1 MSSKSSKTEPSA
13 TAVENRRDD
22 LPETITVGRVLRPQ
36 GLRGEVVV
44 EVLSD
49 VPDRFAPGSR
59 LLGVREGK
67 PAMPA
72 MPATSA
78 ITVEVAASRAH
89 KRGMVVRCAGSE
101 DRDQAE
107 ELRGLWLE
115 IPRSQVPPAEPGT
128 YYQYEL
134 VGCLCR
140 VSGEELGR
148 VAEVVEDGGGLLLI
162 IESESEGEGRRI
174 PVPFVREFLREVD
187 VAGARIDLELPP
199 GLIETCA
206 SRS

>member
-1 MSSKSSKTEPSA
+1 MSSKSSKTETEDRSA
-13 TAVENRRDD
+13 SAAMQRED

-36 GLRGEVVV
+36 GVRGEVVV

-49 VPDRFAPGSR
+49 VPERFAPGSQ
-59 LLGVREGK
+59 LMGVREGQ
-67 PAMPA
+67 PALQL
-72 MPATSA
+72 
-78 ITVEVAASRAH
+78 EVAASRAH
-89 KRGMVVRCAGSE
+89 KSGAVVRFAGSE

-115 IPRSQVPPAEPGT
+115 IPRSQVPTAEPGT
-128 YYQYEL
+128 YYHYEL
-134 VGCLCR
+134 LGCLCR

-162 IESESEGEGRRI
+162 VEGEGRRI

-199 GLIETCA
+199 GLVETCA
-206 SRS
+206 SRF

>member
-1 MSSKSSKTEPSA
+1 MSSKSSKTEAAGISA
-13 TAVENRRDD
+13 AGLSAAESRRDD

-36 GLRGEVVV
+36 GVRGEVVV

-49 VPDRFAPGSR
+49 VPERFAPGSR
-59 LLGVREGK
+59 LMGTRDGK
-67 PAMPA
+67 PGM
-72 MPATSA
+72 S
-78 ITVEVAASRAH
+78 VEVAASRPH
-89 KRGMVVRCAGSE
+89 KSGAVVRFAGSG

-162 IESESEGEGRRI
+162 VEGEGRRI

-199 GLIETCA
+199 GLVETCA
-206 SRS
+206 SKS